1 MRISANFKQLFP
13 SAVIKNTPA
22 PFFFFP
28 ALFQITPAVIYF
40 FPAVV

>member
-1 MRISANFKQLFP
+1 MRILSNFKQLFP
-13 SAVIKNTPA
+13 LAVIKNAPA
-22 PFFFFP
+22 PFLFFP